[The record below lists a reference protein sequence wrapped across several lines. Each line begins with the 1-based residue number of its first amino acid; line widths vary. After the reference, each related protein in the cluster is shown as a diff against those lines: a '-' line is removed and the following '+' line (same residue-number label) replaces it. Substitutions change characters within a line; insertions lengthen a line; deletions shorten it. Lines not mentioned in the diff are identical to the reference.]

1 MKALLDT
8 NILIDLLRGEEP
20 ARREINRYESPAIS
34 VITWMEVLVG
44 AESPKEELRL
54 RAFLRRFP
62 LVPLEPEVADLAI
75 SIRRQHRMR
84 LPDAVIW
91 ASARVLDRLLV
102 TRNTRD
108 FPEQDPGVR
117 VPYRL

>member
-1 MKALLDT
+1 MKALFDT
-8 NILIDLLRGEEP
+8 NVLIDHLRGEEQ
-20 ARREINRYESPAIS
+20 ARREINRYEGAAIS

-44 AESPKEELRL
+44 ARNPGEEASLRP
-54 RAFLRRFP
+54 FLRRFV
-62 LVPLEPEVADLAI
+62 LLPLEPEVADEAAAL
-75 SIRRQHRMR
+75 RRQHRIR

-91 ASARVLDRLLV
+91 ASARVSHRLLV

-108 FPEQDPGVR
+108 FPGDDPGVR